1 MWLWDRAAS
10 LLVTTPRTTQ
20 PLGTLL
26 AHDRRAPRL
35 QSPSPRTHRALV
47 LHADDP
53 VQPLRVGHS
62 RLVLGQLASDLRLI
76 APSQE
81 HAYEDDQMLSYEVG
95 DVAAEVGESW

>member
-1 MWLWDRAAS
+1 M
-10 LLVTTPRTTQ
+10 
-20 PLGTLL
+20 
-26 AHDRRAPRL
+26 
-35 QSPSPRTHRALV
+35 
-47 LHADDP
+47 
-53 VQPLRVGHS
+53 QPLRVGHS